1 MQKRANKR
9 LCILLLEDSSMDAI
23 LIQASLS
30 EHFKQAFQMDIVT
43 SKSAFLSAISS
54 KEYDL
59 ILSDYHLPDLDGF
72 MALEHAKSACPLTP
86 FIIVSGTIGEETAVE
101 LLKQGATDYILK
113 DKLGRLSNSIE
124 RALKE
129 TEELVKSKQ
138 ASEDLQKMQT
148 MLSSSLESPK
158 DVIILAIDKN
168 YNYLYFNNAHK
179 ESMKYAYGKDVTM
192 GMNLMTCIS
201 SEIDRVNSK
210 KNYDLA
216 LTGVSHST
224 VQEYGDIEKS
234 YYESLYNPIF
244 NNKNE
249 IIGVSAFARNISDRM
264 NAEKKLK
271 YEHDLAQMYLDVAGV
286 MLMVLDKNGDIT
298 LINKK
303 GCEILELE
311 EEAIIGKNWFDHFI
325 PKNIVET
332 VKRVFRNVFVKEIEM
347 VDHYE
352 NPVIAASGKEKIINW
367 NNTLLFDID
376 KNRVG
381 VLSSGEDITERK
393 QIEEQLVHK
402 QKNLLESQR
411 IAHLGTWRLDVK
423 TNKVYWTEELYKMYG
438 FDPTLPPP
446 DYTEHRKLFTPE
458 SWETLS
464 RSLALTSSNGIPYE
478 LELETVTKD
487 GTNGW
492 MWVRGEAEKNDK
504 GDIVAIWGAAQD
516 ITDRVKTL
524 NSLKESEHRLDM
536 FFHQSLTGFFIMMMD
551 IPVYWNDTVDKE
563 KVLDYIFDHQRCT
576 RINQSMIDQYGLSLN
591 DFLLKTPREMFA
603 HDIKGGKDAWRKMLD
618 NQLHHTITDERKADG
633 TQIYIEG
640 DYICIYDSLGRFAGH
655 FGNQQDITARIQ
667 KQREIE
673 FVSSHDY
680 LTELYNRRYYFEQL
694 SQYDKPEYH
703 PLGIMM
709 FDVNGLKIVNDAF
722 GHTVGDGAL
731 KTLGNILKD
740 TFEQKDVVARIGGD
754 EFAVLVPN
762 TTSEKLQTYKEKIQ
776 EAAKKKKIQNVEMSL
791 AIGYELKKNIA
802 EDADEILKLAENHM
816 YRHKTTEGT
825 GVRSRAISAILQT
838 LTEKYDL
845 EKEHSQRV
853 SGLCKL
859 IGQELELKEDE
870 IKGLEQSGLFHD
882 IGKISIPDVILNKP
896 GKLTAEEYEI
906 IKTHTSVGYQILRA
920 ADEYSDLAIHAL
932 HHHERWDGKGYPSG
946 LKGNDIPLFSRIIGI
961 VDAYEAMTAD
971 RPYRQKLSEEYA
983 ISEIIRCSGTQF
995 DPKIAK
1001 IFVDKI
1007 LNAKAVS

>member
-1 MQKRANKR
+1 
-9 LCILLLEDSSMDAI
+9 
-23 LIQASLS
+23 
-30 EHFKQAFQMDIVT
+30 
-43 SKSAFLSAISS
+43 
-54 KEYDL
+54 
-59 ILSDYHLPDLDGF
+59 
-72 MALEHAKSACPLTP
+72 
-86 FIIVSGTIGEETAVE
+86 
-101 LLKQGATDYILK
+101 
-113 DKLGRLSNSIE
+113 
-124 RALKE
+124 
-129 TEELVKSKQ
+129 
-138 ASEDLQKMQT
+138 
-148 MLSSSLESPK
+148 
-158 DVIILAIDKN
+158 
-168 YNYLYFNNAHK
+168 
-179 ESMKYAYGKDVTM
+179 
-192 GMNLMTCIS
+192 
-201 SEIDRVNSK
+201 
-210 KNYDLA
+210 
-216 LTGVSHST
+216 
-224 VQEYGDIEKS
+224 
-234 YYESLYNPIF
+234 
-244 NNKNE
+244 
-249 IIGVSAFARNISDRM
+249 
-264 NAEKKLK
+264 
-271 YEHDLAQMYLDVAGV
+271 
-286 MLMVLDKNGDIT
+286 
-298 LINKK
+298 
-303 GCEILELE
+303 
-311 EEAIIGKNWFDHFI
+311 
-325 PKNIVET
+325 
-332 VKRVFRNVFVKEIEM
+332 
-347 VDHYE
+347 
-352 NPVIAASGKEKIINW
+352 
-367 NNTLLFDID
+367 
-376 KNRVG
+376 
-381 VLSSGEDITERK
+381 
-393 QIEEQLVHK
+393 
-402 QKNLLESQR
+402 
-411 IAHLGTWRLDVK
+411 
-423 TNKVYWTEELYKMYG
+423 
-438 FDPTLPPP
+438 
-446 DYTEHRKLFTPE
+446 
-458 SWETLS
+458 
-464 RSLALTSSNGIPYE
+464 
-478 LELETVTKD
+478 
-487 GTNGW
+487 
-492 MWVRGEAEKNDK
+492 
-504 GDIVAIWGAAQD
+504 
-516 ITDRVKTL
+516 L